1 MTPPTS
7 STGTPFPG
15 SRGTPNQPPNRF
27 QAYHFEPD
35 PETESDP
42 TEAPARRTEFLRD
55 LSATV
60 ISRNDSPDIPF
71 QVSLNP
77 YRGCEHGCVYCYA
90 RPTHEFLG
98 FSAGLDFES
107 RILVKEQAPELL
119 RAELSAP
126 SWNPTWMA
134 LSGVT
139 DPYQPV
145 ERRRHITR
153 RCLEV
158 LVEFR
163 QPVGVV
169 TKNALVTRDID
180 LLQRLA
186 HHRAAGVALSLTT
199 LDPALRRVLEPRT
212 SPPEARLA
220 TLTQLAQAGIPVGV
234 MLAPIIPALND
245 HEIPALLQAARDAGA
260 TWASYQILRL
270 PHGVKDLFSDWLD
283 RHYPDRKEKVLH
295 QQQNLRGGR
304 LNDPRFG
311 ARMAGTGLHAD
322 HLARL
327 FDVTRRRA
335 GLNAEGPEL
344 SGAAFRRP
352 GGTQLTFP
360 LETPG

>member
-1 MTPPTS
+1 MSPPTS
-7 STGTPFPG
+7 PAGSPPPG
-15 SRGTPNQPPNRF
+15 SRGTHNQPPNRF
-27 QAYHFEPD
+27 QTLYLEAD

-42 TEAPARRTEFLRD
+42 AEAPVRPTEFLRD
-55 LSATV
+55 LSSTI

-119 RAELSAP
+119 RAELSSP
-126 SWNPTWMA
+126 TWKPTWMA

-145 ERRRHITR
+145 ERRLQLTR

-163 QPVGVV
+163 QPVGVI

-180 LLQRLA
+180 LLQPLA
-186 HHRAAGVALSLTT
+186 HHQAAGVAISLTT

-220 TLTQLAQAGIPVGV
+220 TLTRLAQAGIPVGV
-234 MLAPIIPALND
+234 MLAPIIPSIND
-245 HEIPALLQAARDAGA
+245 HEIPALLQAAHNAGA
-260 TWASYQILRL
+260 TWAAYQILRL
-270 PHGVKDLFSDWLD
+270 PHGVKDLLSDWLD

-295 QQQNLRGGR
+295 QQQSLRGGR

-311 ARMAGTGLHAD
+311 ARMEGTGLLAD
-322 HLARL
+322 QIARL
-327 FDVTRRRA
+327 FDVARRRA
-335 GLNAEGPEL
+335 GLNADSPAL

-352 GGTQLTFP
+352 GGTQLTFHLDP
-360 LETPG
+360 PG